1 MKNNKT
7 LIKVPSLIPPTFYF
21 YHKSHLFTQL
31 VERCIAILLRIQSLS
46 KDLIVVFSIKTN
58 AIITLMLHFQLTI
71 LAFLAL
77 QRLHRDCVQLF
88 LEIHMAVLRA
98 PR

>member
-1 MKNNKT
+1 MQNNKK
-7 LIKVPSLIPPTFYF
+7 LIKVPSLIPPTPYF

-31 VERCIAILLRIQSLS
+31 VERCIEIPWRIKSQT
-46 KDLIVVFSIKTN
+46 KDLTSFFFSIKIN
-58 AIITLMLHFQLTI
+58 AAIDVNAGKLTI
-71 LAFLAL
+71 FAFFAL